1 MPIRELNRF
10 IERYPGLH
18 ELIEEFEHLS
28 MAKEDEDEE
37 AIAYFKAQRRLRVR
51 DEDRAAGGLASALD
65 TDTTK
70 TDEGKSIFSS
80 V

>member
-1 MPIRELNRF
+1 LDRF

-28 MAKEDEDEE
+28 MAREDGDEE
-37 AIAYFKAQRRLRVR
+37 AIAYFKAQRRLRRR
-51 DEDRAAGGLASALD
+51 DEERAAVGLASALN

-70 TDEGKSIFSS
+70 MEEAKSIFSG

>member
-1 MPIRELNRF
+1 LDRF

-28 MAKEDEDEE
+28 MAREDGDEE
-37 AIAYFKAQRRLRVR
+37 AIAYFKAQRRLRLR
-51 DEDRAAGGLASALD
+51 DEERAAGGLASALN

-70 TDEGKSIFSS
+70 TEEVKSIFSG